1 MLESSSGVYAAGM
14 KPGAQ
19 ALRRLLR
26 EPAVQFALLGAAFF
40 GLHSILQGQ
49 RGEARTIVITRAA
62 LAAEPGAASAEEVI
76 PMDRLRERVDRAI
89 DDEVLYREALAQGL
103 DREDP
108 IVRRR
113 LVQKM
118 EFLSEDLAEVAP
130 PSDAELESFRLAHAE
145 LFTEPAWLSFSQLFL
160 ERERHGAQLDSD
172 ARALLA
178 RLAGGPSSAAV
189 PGGLGD
195 PFLPGSR
202 FERQTERRLVGI
214 FGEDFAR
221 AAFGLERGR
230 WQGPVA
236 SAFGLHLVRVEERHD
251 AALPELSRI
260 RGLVKEAFLEDRRA
274 REGQRARAALR
285 ARYRI
290 QIEPGLL
297 AEPGQG
303 QAVSP

>member
-1 MLESSSGVYAAGM
+1 MPEGSSVGYSAGM
-14 KPGAQ
+14 KPVPK
-19 ALRRLLR
+19 ALRSLLR
-26 EPAVQFALLGAAFF
+26 EPAVQFAMLGAAFF
-40 GLHSILQGQ
+40 GMHSIVQRQ

-62 LAAEPGAASAEEVI
+62 LAAEREASAEEVL

-118 EFLSEDLAEVAP
+118 EFLSEDLAELAP
-130 PSDAELESFRLAHAE
+130 PTDAELESFRLAHAE

-178 RLAGGPSSAAV
+178 RLEGAPSTAAV

-202 FERQTERRLVGI
+202 FERQTERRLAGI
-214 FGEDFAR
+214 FGDGFAR

-236 SAFGLHLVRVEERHD
+236 SAFGLHLVRVEERHE

-260 RGLVKEAFLEDRRA
+260 RGPVAEAFLERRRA

-297 AEPGQG
+297 TEPGQI